1 MTTIDTPAPDDTTF
15 SIDDWIS
22 GATRP
27 ETVIMLSSKGHEYGQ
42 FKALEVELLAAQ
54 KATDT
59 AGDDRLVSV
68 ANTEPARIAAE
79 MDALAKVIDKGR
91 RPFRLR
97 GLSEPDLKVMR
108 AATKD
113 LDEDETTAHLLSMC
127 CIDPVLTPAKW
138 GELRVALGEG
148 QWAQAIKAANQV
160 SFSESVDAPFCLA
173 ASIVLSAARSSMT

>member
-1 MTTIDTPAPDDTTF
+1 MPETTPTPDDTTF

-42 FKALEVELLAAQ
+42 FKALEVELYAAQ

-68 ANTEPARIAAE
+68 TNTEPARIAAE
-79 MDALAKVIDKGR
+79 MDALTKVIDKGR

-97 GLSEPDLKVMR
+97 GLSDADLKVMR

-113 LDEDETTAHLLSMC
+113 LDEDETTAHLLAMC

-138 GELRVALGEG
+138 VELRQALGEG
-148 QWAQAIKAANQV
+148 QYSQAIRAANTV
-160 SFSESVDAPFCLA
+160 SFGEAVDAPFSLA
-173 ASIVLSAARSSMT
+173 SSIVLSATKQS

>member
-1 MTTIDTPAPDDTTF
+1 MTEDTPTPDDATF

-42 FKALEVELLAAQ
+42 FKALEVELYAAQ

-68 ANTEPARIAAE
+68 ANTEPVRIAAE
-79 MDALAKVIDKGR
+79 MDALTKVIDAGR
-91 RPFRLR
+91 HPFRMR
-97 GLSEPDLKVMR
+97 GLSEADLKAMR
-108 AATKD
+108 VATKD
-113 LDEDETTAHLLSMC
+113 LDEDETTAHLLAMC

-138 GELRVALGEG
+138 VELRQALGEG
-148 QWAQAIKAANQV
+148 QWTQCIREANKV
-160 SFSESVDAPFCLA
+160 SFGESVDVPFSLA
-173 ASIVLSAARSSMT
+173 ASVALAAAKSSTT

>member
-1 MTTIDTPAPDDTTF
+1 MTQDTPAPDDTTF

-42 FKALEVELLAAQ
+42 FKALEVDLLAAQ

-68 ANTEPARIAAE
+68 ANTEPVRIAAE
-79 MDALAKVIDKGR
+79 MDALAKVIDAGR
-91 RPFRLR
+91 HPFRLR
-97 GLSEPDLKVMR
+97 GLNDADLKVMR

-113 LDEDETTAHLLSMC
+113 LDEDETTAHLLAMC

-138 GELRVALGEG
+138 VELRQALGEG
-148 QWAQAIKAANQV
+148 QYTQAIRAANQV
-160 SFSESVDAPFCLA
+160 SFAEAVDAPFSIA
-173 ASIVLSAARSSMT
+173 ASVALSTQRS

>member
-1 MTTIDTPAPDDTTF
+1 MPEDTPAPDDTTF

-68 ANTEPARIAAE
+68 ANTEPVRIAAE
-79 MDALAKVIDKGR
+79 MDALAKVVDKGR

-97 GLSEPDLKVMR
+97 GLSESDLKLMR
-108 AATKD
+108 EATKD
-113 LDEDETTAHLLSMC
+113 LGEDETTADLLSRC
-127 CIDPVLTPAKW
+127 CIDPVLTPAQW
-138 GELRVALGEG
+138 GQLREALGEG
-148 QWAQAIKAANQV
+148 QYTQAIREANKV
-160 SFSESVDAPFCLA
+160 SFGESVDAPFSLASSVVLA
-173 ASIVLSAARSSMT
+173 AGKS

>member
-1 MTTIDTPAPDDTTF
+1 MPEDTPTPDDATF

-42 FKALEVELLAAQ
+42 FKALEVELYAAQ
-54 KATDT
+54 KAAEDKP
-59 AGDDRLVSV
+59 ADDRLVSV
-68 ANTEPARIAAE
+68 ASAEPARIAAE
-79 MDALAKVIDKGR
+79 MDALAKVIDAGR
-91 RPFRLR
+91 HPFRLR
-97 GLSEPDLKVMR
+97 GLNESDLKAMR

-138 GELRVALGEG
+138 VELRQALGEG
-148 QWAQAIKAANQV
+148 QYTQAIREANKV
-160 SFSESVDAPFCLA
+160 SFAESVDAPFSLASSIVLA
-173 ASIVLSAARSSMT
+173 ASRSSQT

>member
-1 MTTIDTPAPDDTTF
+1 MTTDDTTPDDTTF

-68 ANTEPARIAAE
+68 ANTEPARIAAQ
-79 MDALAKVIDKGR
+79 MDALAKIIDKGR
-91 RPFRLR
+91 HPFRLR
-97 GLSEPDLKVMR
+97 GLNDADLKAMR

-113 LDEDETTAHLLSMC
+113 LDEDETTAHLLAMC

-138 GELRVALGEG
+138 VELRQALGEG
-148 QWAQAIKAANQV
+148 QYTQAIREANKV
-160 SFSESVDAPFCLA
+160 SFGESVGVPFSLA
-173 ASIVLSAARSSMT
+173 ASVALAAGKS